1 MSTLVKRLCGLI
13 ISILLALLATYLN
26 TGCSFE
32 KLSMTADKGK
42 LVLPSSTPLP
52 VP

>member
-1 MSTLVKRLCGLI
+1 MSNRIKRLCGLV

-26 TGCSFE
+26 AGCSFE